1 MAQTNS
7 DWLKQRLSYIRG
19 LQKPTQQQEL
29 LLLLEGKQDKTAEDE
44 RKLAALVKA
53 ERADERAAAA
63 KADLKRI
70 MDAEKRAARKARD
83 RELYQVAGLLIV
95 AGLVDTK
102 TGKPTIDKAELLGA
116 LASLAQVT
124 PEHPRRAEWR
134 ETGKAMLA
142 GGNNGQ
148 QKNVDRPQEEP
159 ATETPASKPG
169 FLDR

>member
-7 DWLKQRLSYIRG
+7 DWLKQRLAYLSG

-29 LLLLEGKQDKTAEDE
+29 LLLLDGKQDKTDDDE
-44 RKLAALVKA
+44 RKLAALAKA